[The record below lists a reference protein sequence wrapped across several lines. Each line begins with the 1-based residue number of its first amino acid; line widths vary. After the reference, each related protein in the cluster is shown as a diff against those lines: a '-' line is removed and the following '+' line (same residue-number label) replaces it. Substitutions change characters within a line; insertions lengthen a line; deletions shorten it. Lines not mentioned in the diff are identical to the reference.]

1 MVRLQS
7 RCRNTGARI
16 QPDGA
21 FDALRP
27 EPWRSLQT
35 MLRVIEWIGSIARFI
50 GSTVKSA
57 VFPPYE
63 WRELLKQIDD
73 IGSRSL
79 PLVGAAG
86 AAIGIV
92 LAMQTRS
99 TLARFG
105 ADALLPSMIAIAVVR
120 ELGPVIT
127 GLMVAGRIGAGL
139 AAELGSMRVTE
150 QIDALE
156 VSAVD
161 PLRYLVA
168 PRVLACTLAM
178 PLLTVYCD
186 LIALIGGYGAA
197 SITMETSMRLY
208 FDASMEV
215 IGFVDLVP
223 SIAKTAVFGF
233 IIGVIGCYEGYSTR
247 GGTAGVGRSATTAV
261 VLSSLMVILSDV
273 VLVKLSQII
282 FGQ

>member
-1 MVRLQS
+1 M
-7 RCRNTGARI
+7 
-16 QPDGA
+16 
-21 FDALRP
+21 
-27 EPWRSLQT
+27 RS
-35 MLRVIEWIGSIARFI
+35 VIEWIGSLAQFI
-50 GSTVKSA
+50 GATVKA
-57 VFPPYE
+57 ALFPPYE
-63 WRELLKQIDD
+63 WHELAKQIDD
-73 IGSRSL
+73 IGTRSL

-99 TLARFG
+99 TLDRFG
-105 ADALLPSMIAIAVVR
+105 AGSLLPSMIAIAVVR

-168 PRVLACTLAM
+168 PRVLACVIAM
-178 PLLTVYCD
+178 PLLTIYCD
-186 LIALIGGYGAA
+186 FLALAGGYGAA
-197 SITMETSMRLY
+197 SITMQTSIRLY
-208 FDASMEV
+208 FDASMQV
-215 IGFVDLVP
+215 IEFADLVP
-223 SIAKTAVFGF
+223 SIAKTAVFL
-233 IIGVIGCYEGYSTR
+233 IGAIGCYQGYSTR
-247 GGTAGVGRSATTAV
+247 GGTAGVGRSATVAV

-273 VLVKLSQII
+273 VLVKITQIL
-282 FGQ
+282 FEA